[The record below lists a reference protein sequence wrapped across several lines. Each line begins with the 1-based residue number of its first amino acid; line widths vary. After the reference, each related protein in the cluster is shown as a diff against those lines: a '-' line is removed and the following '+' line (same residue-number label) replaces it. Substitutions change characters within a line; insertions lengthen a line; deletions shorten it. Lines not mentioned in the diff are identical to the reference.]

1 MTYATNYA
9 TSVDP
14 AFTSRVFMAIR
25 ECGRDIINEDPGTAN
40 HTDRVLLAALVVART
55 ADWVAT
61 FAARFAELGMT
72 TASTDADL
80 KAMGASVWDTTVTES
95 YWSHRKTT

>member
-14 AFTSRVFMAIR
+14 AFTSRVYMAIR

-40 HTDRVLLAALVVART
+40 HANRILLAKLVVAHT
-55 ADWVAT
+55 ADWVET
-61 FAARFAELGMT
+61 FASRFAELGLT
-72 TASTDADL
+72 TASTDAGL
-80 KAMGASVWDTTVTES
+80 KTAGASVWDAMVTEA
-95 YWSHRKTT
+95 YWS

>member
-1 MTYATNYA
+1 VTYATNYA

-40 HTDRVLLAALVVART
+40 HANRILLAKIVVAHT
-55 ADWVAT
+55 ADWVET
-61 FAARFAELGMT
+61 FSARFAELGLT
-72 TASTDADL
+72 TASSDADL
-80 KAMGASVWDTTVTES
+80 KTMGASVWDATVGEA
-95 YWSHRKTT
+95 YWS

>member
-1 MTYATNYA
+1 MTYATDYA

-14 AFTSRVFMAIR
+14 DFMGRVFMAIR

-40 HTDRVLLAALVVART
+40 HADRLLLAKVVVAHT
-55 ADWVAT
+55 ADWVAV
-61 FAARFAELGMT
+61 FAARLAELDLT

-80 KAMGASVWDTTVTES
+80 KTAAASVWDAMVTEA
-95 YWSHRKTT
+95 YWS

>member
-1 MTYATNYA
+1 MTYATDYA

-14 AFTSRVFMAIR
+14 AFTSRVYMAIR

-40 HTDRVLLAALVVART
+40 HANRILLAKLVVAHT

-61 FAARFAELGMT
+61 FAARLAELGLT
-72 TASTDADL
+72 TASTDAEL
-80 KAMGASVWDTTVTES
+80 KTAGASVWDAMVTEV
-95 YWSHRKTT
+95 YWS